1 MPDILQIHTDILLR
15 EIERLKALYPELADD
30 ETLLADT
37 IEGSTRFESVLD
49 RLNVAYLEVTGLR
62 EATLMLKQTMQDR
75 ADRFERRGEGIKGLM
90 LSVMLAAGQRKAVL
104 PSGTISVANGRD
116 KLELDDDFHAQGY
129 MRVREEPMKSDILT
143 ALKAGAEI
151 PGARIVKT
159 PEHLQVRT

>member
-1 MPDILQIHTDILLR
+1 MPDILQIHTDVLLR

-75 ADRFERRGEGIKGLM
+75 ADRFERRSDGIKSLM
-90 LSVMLAAGQRKAVL
+90 LAIMRAAGQRKAVL
-104 PSGTISVANGRD
+104 PSGTLSVANGRD
-116 KLELDDDFHAQGY
+116 TLELDEDFHAQGY
-129 MRVREEPMKSDILT
+129 MRVKEEPMKADILA
-143 ALKAGAEI
+143 ALKVGTEV
-151 PGARIVKT
+151 PGARIVKAE
-159 PEHLQVRT
+159 PHLQVRT